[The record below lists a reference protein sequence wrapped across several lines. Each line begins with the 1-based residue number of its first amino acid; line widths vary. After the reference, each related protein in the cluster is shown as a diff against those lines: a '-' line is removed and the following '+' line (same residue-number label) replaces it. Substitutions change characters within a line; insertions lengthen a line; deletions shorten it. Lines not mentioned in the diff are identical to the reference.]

1 MTASS
6 SIPLSAA
13 ELAAAVRAG
22 ETYQA
27 ARLDRVLCIDE
38 AAGLIEVQAATR
50 WTEIAARLRPGHQR
64 TAMLGAAMASVGE
77 SLAANA
83 AGPDGR
89 PAVKHVQGITLVL
102 PSGELVR
109 ASRRRN
115 AELFALAAGGNGV
128 IGALYSITL
137 EIASICVALDEAVG
151 ADVVAAT
158 RAAGAQRALR
168 VLVPP
173 HEVRNFL
180 DDAQSVC
187 SAWRMDL
194 AGVRL
199 RRTRAEEDTLLRW
212 ARREYAALSLTLAAP
227 ARVLGSEV
235 RATQLRRALIDA
247 AIARA
252 GSFPVHCTPE
262 ATRAQ
267 AEACYPE
274 LPRFLAEK
282 RRIDPHERFVN
293 PWYRHYRRLFGAE
306 RVPVRFGS

>member
-1 MTASS
+1 MIATP

-22 ETYQA
+22 EAYDA
-27 ARLDRVLCIDE
+27 GRLDRVLCVDA
-38 AAGLIEVQAATR
+38 AAGVIEVQAATR
-50 WTEIAARLRPGHQR
+50 WTEIAARLRPGHVR
-64 TAMLGAAMASVGE
+64 IAMLGAAMASVGE

-89 PAVKHVQGITLVL
+89 PAVQHVQGVTLVL

-137 EIASICVALDEAVG
+137 DIASICAALDEAVG
-151 ADVVAAT
+151 AEVLAAP
-158 RAAGAQRALR
+158 RAACARRALR

-173 HEVRNFL
+173 REAQNFL
-180 DDAQSVC
+180 QDAQALC
-187 SAWRMDL
+187 GEWRMDL

-212 ARREYAALSLTLAAP
+212 ARREYAALSLTFAAP
-227 ARVLGSEV
+227 APVLGSEV
-235 RATQLRRALIDA
+235 RATQLRRALIDL
-247 AIARA
+247 AIARG
-252 GSFPVHCTPE
+252 GSFPVHCTVE

-267 AEACYPE
+267 AESCYPE

-282 RRIDPHERFVN
+282 RRIDPQERFVN
-293 PWYRHYRRLFGAE
+293 GWYRHYRRLFGAGG
-306 RVPVRFGS
+306 VAVRFAH